1 MKNLPKE
8 YKDIYDQFSK
18 KIDPSRI
25 YTEPLETF
33 AFGTDASFYRLIPKI
48 VVKADNA
55 EEVSYI
61 LSECNR
67 ASIPVTFRA
76 AGTSLSGQA
85 ITDSVLVVAG
95 NAWKKHKVLD
105 NGDKIRLQP
114 GVIGAH
120 ANNIL
125 RPYLRKIGPDPA
137 SINSAMVGGIAANN
151 ASGMCCGTAQ
161 NSYQTVDS
169 MKVIIKDGT
178 LLDTGDA
185 DSRKEFEK
193 SHSNLLEELK
203 QLSQDVKNN
212 KALSERITHKF
223 KMKNT
228 TGYSLNALVDFD
240 DPFDIL
246 EHIMIGSEGTL
257 GFIAEITYR
266 TVEEHQH
273 KASALITFPS
283 IEDACRAVIRLKSEP
298 VQAVELMDRVSLR
311 SMENAD
317 GVPAYLKDLSENAS
331 SLLVQTAS
339 NDKEKLDL
347 QIEQIKKSIK
357 DIPIEIPIE
366 FTDKPSE
373 YAKLWK
379 VRKGLFP
386 TVGAMRETGT
396 SVIIEDVCFPVP
408 ELAEAIP
415 ALQALFSKYGYDE
428 AVIFGHALEGNVHF
442 VFSQDFDDKKELERY
457 KAFMDDLAKLVVD
470 RFDGALKA
478 EHGTGR
484 NMAPFVE
491 KEWGSEA
498 YEMMKRLKAI
508 FDPNDLLNPGV
519 ILNNDPELH
528 LKNLKPMPAAHETI
542 DMCTECGFC
551 EPACVSH
558 DLTLSPRQ
566 RITVYREMMRLQ
578 ETGEKPE
585 VLASME
591 KAYDY
596 QSLDTCAT
604 DGLCG
609 MACPLDINTGE
620 FVKDLR
626 RKKNT
631 PTQKK
636 VASAMAPR
644 MAMITSAT
652 KFALNTSNLFHSL
665 LGSKTM
671 DSVAGGLRKISGN
684 RVPKWN
690 KYLPKA
696 APKVKP
702 EKYTVKDTK
711 PDKVVYFP
719 SCINQTMGLPK
730 GQEENVPLTTKVKQL
745 IHKSGYEIIYPK
757 DLSGHCCGMPFS
769 SKGFKEQGKEISDS
783 LEQALYEASDG
794 GRYPIVCDMSSCQ
807 LTMVENME
815 PRLKVYGPVEFTLKY
830 LAPKLDFQPTDE
842 PISVFAVCSAK
853 KLGMESKLEE
863 LAKLCAKSVV
873 VPETNCCGFAG
884 DRGFSHP
891 ELVEHGLRHLNG
903 QIPKE
908 VKNGYCTNRTCEIGL
923 STHSDITYS
932 SILYLVDQ
940 VTTAKKKP
948 VKAQ

>member
-1 MKNLPKE
+1 M
-8 YKDIYDQFSK
+8 
-18 KIDPSRI
+18 
-25 YTEPLETF
+25 YTEPLQTF
-33 AFGTDASFYRLIPKI
+33 AFGTDASFYRLTPKI
-48 VVKADNA
+48 VVKANDA

-61 LSECNR
+61 LAECDK

-95 NAWKKHKVLD
+95 NAWKQHQVLD
-105 NGDKIRLQP
+105 NGNKIRLQP

-125 RPYLRKIGPDPA
+125 KPYLRKIGPDPA
-137 SINSAMVGGIAANN
+137 SINSAMIGGIAANN

-161 NSYQTVDS
+161 NSYKTVDS

-178 LLDTGDA
+178 MLDTGDVE
-185 DSRKEFEK
+185 SRKAFEK
-193 SHSNLLEELK
+193 SHGDLLNELK
-203 QLSQDVKNN
+203 QLSVDVKNN
-212 KALSERITHKF
+212 KALSHRITEKF

-246 EHIMIGSEGTL
+246 EHVMIGSEGTL
-257 GFIAEITYR
+257 GFIAEITYQ

-273 KASALITFPS
+273 KASALITFPN
-283 IEDACRAVIRLKSEP
+283 IEDACRAVILLKSEP

-317 GVPAYLKDLSENAS
+317 GVPVYLKDLSENAS

-339 NDKEKLDL
+339 NDKETLNL
-347 QIEQIKKSIK
+347 QIDQIHKAIK
-357 DIPIEIPIE
+357 DIPTEIPIG
-366 FTDKPSE
+366 FTDDPSE

-386 TVGAMRETGT
+386 TVGAMRKTGT

-408 ELAEAIP
+408 SLAEAIP
-415 ALQALFSKYGYDE
+415 ALQALFAKYDYHQ

-442 VFSQDFDDKKELERY
+442 VFSQDFNNEKEVERY

-498 YEMMKRLKAI
+498 YALMIRLKAI
-508 FDPNDLLNPGV
+508 FDPDNMLNPGV

-528 LKNLKPMPAAHETI
+528 LKNLKPMPAAHETV

-566 RITVYREMMRLQ
+566 RITVYREMMRLK
-578 ETGEKPE
+578 ETGETPE

-591 KAYDY
+591 KAFDY

-609 MACPLDINTGE
+609 IACPLDINTGE

-626 RKKNT
+626 RQKNT
-631 PTQKK
+631 PMQNKI
-636 VASAMAPR
+636 ASVMAPR
-644 MAMITSAT
+644 MATTTRAT
-652 KFALNTSNLFHSL
+652 KIALNTSNLFHSL
-665 LGSKTM
+665 LGPKALGAI
-671 DSVAGGLRKISGN
+671 AGGLRKVSGN
-684 RVPKWN
+684 RIPSWN
-690 KYLPKA
+690 KYVPKA
-696 APKVKP
+696 APKVHP
-702 EKYTVKDTK
+702 EKYAIKDSEAG
-711 PDKVVYFP
+711 KVVYFP
-719 SCINQTMGLPK
+719 SCINQTMGTSK
-730 GQEENVPLTTKVKQL
+730 GDEENVPLTTKVKQL

-757 DLSGHCCGMPFS
+757 NLSGHCCGMPFS
-769 SKGFKEQGKEISDS
+769 SKGFKEQGKEISDR

-830 LAPKLDFQPTDE
+830 LAPKLDFKPIDE
-842 PISVFAVCSAK
+842 PISVFAVCSIK
-853 KLGMESKLEE
+853 KLGMDSKLEE
-863 LAKLCAKSVV
+863 LANLCAKSVTI
-873 VPETNCCGFAG
+873 PETNCCGFAG

-891 ELVEHGLRHLNG
+891 ELLEHGLRNLNE

-923 STHSDITYS
+923 STHSDITYT
-932 SILYLVDQ
+932 SILYLVDR
-940 VTTAKKKP
+940 VTTARGKR
-948 VKAQ
+948 V